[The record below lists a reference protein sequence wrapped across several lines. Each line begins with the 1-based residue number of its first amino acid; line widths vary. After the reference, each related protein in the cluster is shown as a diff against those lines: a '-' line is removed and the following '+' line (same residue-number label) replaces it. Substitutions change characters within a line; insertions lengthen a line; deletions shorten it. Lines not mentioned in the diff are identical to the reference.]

1 MYLLLETE
9 TELVRKWKL
18 KEAQKPWVD
27 VEKLQ
32 SCKTDKIPIIVTCL
46 KLSTHLAHADNYYS
60 LKRTICQLAHLP
72 AHTGI
77 LLEFLCVSHEK
88 LHDEELEDFNSEI
101 LFHNVLNT
109 KMPKQQ
115 IWLQSNLQ

>member
-46 KLSTHLAHADNYYS
+46 KLSTYLAHADNYYS

-77 LLEFLCVSHEK
+77 LLEF
-88 LHDEELEDFNSEI
+88 NSEI

-109 KMPKQQ
+109 NMPKQQ
-115 IWLQSNLQ
+115 IWLQSPIRLKEM